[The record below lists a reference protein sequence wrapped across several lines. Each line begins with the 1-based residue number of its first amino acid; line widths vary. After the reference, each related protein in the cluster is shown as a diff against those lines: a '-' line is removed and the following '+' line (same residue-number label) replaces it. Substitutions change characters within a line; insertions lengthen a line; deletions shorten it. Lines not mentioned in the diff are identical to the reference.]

1 MRRNTPSFRFK
12 CSYMDCIEYEV
23 IDTDGERYRVEIRE
37 RSPDAY
43 ALSIANGDG
52 VRSEWKS
59 SVGILRRASGYAKGT
74 NGKYSFEV
82 PPDVVDAFN
91 EWRMEEHL
99 RQMAI
104 LDAHPEKYGVI
115 GPDDELRRRPMLARG
130 GDYRFGEYVWDVTH
144 ALA

>member
-1 MRRNTPSFRFK
+1 MIRNTPTFRFK
-12 CSYMDCIEYEV
+12 CAYMGCVEYEV
-23 IDTDGERYRVEIRE
+23 CDESGHYLVEIRE

-59 SVGILRRASGYAKGT
+59 SVGILRRASGWSKGE
-74 NGKYSFEV
+74 NGRYSFEV
-82 PPDVVDAFN
+82 APDTVDAFN

-99 RQMAI
+99 AAI
-104 LDAHPEKYGVI
+104 AKIEAQPERYGVLTA
-115 GPDDELRRRPMLARG
+115 DDPIRRPPPLARG